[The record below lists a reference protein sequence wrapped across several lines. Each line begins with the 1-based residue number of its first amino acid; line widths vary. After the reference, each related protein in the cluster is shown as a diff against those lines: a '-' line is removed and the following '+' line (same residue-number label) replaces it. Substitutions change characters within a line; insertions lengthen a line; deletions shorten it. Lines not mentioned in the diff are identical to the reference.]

1 MHSLKM
7 FTWGKQAIMVAYY
20 SNCADSLSAIWQ
32 THKNAIIEATKQ
44 LYSESGYSISDNP
57 TESVDINENLMVSPE
72 HTAAHGK
79 YIRSVITHCLTL
91 LDECAL
97 CDTEC
102 EMPEREL
109 CPVIESINH
118 IAEMAAFTAS
128 QHNNDNNAP
137 YIFDVDQFITQNA
150 VMPVVG
156 NRNINTYGLK
166 RHDFNMIIARALRC
180 CDSLMKARTQ
190 P

>member
-1 MHSLKM
+1 M
-7 FTWGKQAIMVAYY
+7 FTWGKQAIMMAYY
-20 SNCADSLSAIWQ
+20 SNCTDSLSTIWQ
-32 THKNAIIEATKQ
+32 THKDAIVGATKQ
-44 LYSESGYSISDNP
+44 IYSESGYSISDS
-57 TESVDINENLMVSPE
+57 TIDSVDINEELMASAE
-72 HTAAHGK
+72 HIAAHGK
-79 YIRSVITHCLTL
+79 YIRAVITHCLSL
-91 LDECAL
+91 LDECAMY
-97 CDTEC
+97 DTNC
-102 EMPEREL
+102 EMSEREL
-109 CPVIESINH
+109 LSVVESINH
-118 IAEMAAFTAS
+118 IVEMAAFTAS

-137 YIFDVDQFITQNA
+137 DIFDVHQFITQNA